1 MRDSLKD
8 RAKDVRHL
16 IREQAPQDLPDF
28 AISFGIC
35 CVDDSSSAEDWL
47 ERADEDLY
55 EAKKQGGDA
64 TRMAP

>member
-8 RAKDVRHL
+8 RANDVRHL
-16 IREQAPQDLPDF
+16 IREQAPQALPDF
-28 AISFGIC
+28 AIPFDIC

-64 TRMAP
+64 ARMAA

>member
-8 RAKDVRHL
+8 RANDVRHS

-55 EAKKQGGDA
+55 EAKKQGDA
-64 TRMAP
+64 ARMAP

>member
-8 RAKDVRHL
+8 RANDVRHL

-47 ERADEDLY
+47 ER
-55 EAKKQGGDA
+55 
-64 TRMAP
+64 R

>member
-8 RAKDVRHL
+8 RANDVRHL

-35 CVDDSSSAEDWL
+35 CVDDSSSADWL
-47 ERADEDLY
+47 ETNLC
-55 EAKKQGGDA
+55 
-64 TRMAP
+64 

>member
-1 MRDSLKD
+1 MRDSFKD
-8 RAKDVRHL
+8 RANDVRHL
-16 IREQAPQDLPDF
+16 IWEQAPQDLPDF

-47 ERADEDLY
+47 ERADEDLD

-64 TRMAP
+64 ARMAP